1 MTTSVSKTVNCD
13 AQIDFI
19 FTWLQYCPKLLESVM
34 KTEAKSSDI
43 IFTKSTL
50 IKVVGL
56 PVCVL
61 VGCPS

>member
-1 MTTSVSKTVNCD
+1 MTIYVSKTVSCD
-13 AQIDFI
+13 AQIDFT
-19 FTWLQYCPKLLESVM
+19 FTWLRYCPKLLESVM